1 MTQAHPTGPKTTIQ
15 HIRTMNHCSIRPAKI
30 TRRFKRAIDEDLRQL
45 ELDGLMLHHRGV
57 DFLAETDPE
66 GCFGEAAAHGEG
78 VVVAG
83 GGGDED
89 LDAEHV
95 GLDV

>member
-1 MTQAHPTGPKTTIQ
+1 V
-15 HIRTMNHCSIRPAKI
+15 
-30 TRRFKRAIDEDLRQL
+30 
-45 ELDGLMLHHRGV
+45 LHHCGV

-66 GCFGEAAAHGEG
+66 GGFGEPAAHGEG

-89 LDAEHV
+89 LDAQHM

>member
-1 MTQAHPTGPKTTIQ
+1 V
-15 HIRTMNHCSIRPAKI
+15 
-30 TRRFKRAIDEDLRQL
+30 
-45 ELDGLMLHHRGV
+45 LHHCGV

-66 GCFGEAAAHGEG
+66 GSFGEAAAHSEG
-78 VVVAG
+78 VVVAS

>member
-1 MTQAHPTGPKTTIQ
+1 MTQAHPSRPKTTIQ
-15 HIRTMNHCSIRPAKI
+15 HIRTMNYPSICPAKI
-30 TRRFKRAIDEDLRQL
+30 TSRFKRAVDEDLRQL
-45 ELDGLMLHHRGV
+45 ELDGLVLHHCGV

-66 GCFGEAAAHGEG
+66 GGFGETAAHGEG

-83 GGGDED
+83 GGRHED

>member
-1 MTQAHPTGPKTTIQ
+1 
-15 HIRTMNHCSIRPAKI
+15 MNHRSIRPAKI
-30 TRRFKRAIDEDLRQL
+30 TCRVKRAVNEDLRKL
-45 ELDGLMLHHRGV
+45 ELDGLMLHHCGV
-57 DFLAETDPE
+57 YFLTEANPE
-66 GCFGEAAAHGEG
+66 GSFRESAAHGEG

-83 GGGDED
+83 GGGDEN